1 MRRENFREIVGWN
14 EMIRI
19 RVQLNKKEIG
29 EAPRLLLKC
38 YGIFS
43 IFYLIFVKCYLINIM
58 GDGVEYMY

>member
-1 MRRENFREIVGWN
+1 MTIGRENFREIVGWN

-29 EAPRLLLKC
+29 EAPR
-38 YGIFS
+38 
-43 IFYLIFVKCYLINIM
+43 FYLIFVKCYLINIM